1 MRVFEIAAVGRLS
14 IPPSKFAR
22 EDLPELY
29 SPQIAR
35 RSGRLRRCS
44 MRMNARTAG
53 NSLDLGE
60 SALSSLLR
68 ASCNSATIR
77 LVSGWSDTLDT
88 SAPFPKFVIHR
99 QHTPTRTSETKG
111 H

>member
-14 IPPSKFAR
+14 IPPSRFAS

-44 MRMNARTAG
+44 MRMSARTAG
-53 NSLDLGE
+53 NSLDVGE
-60 SALSSLLR
+60 SARSSLLR
-68 ASCNSATIR
+68 ASFNSARIR
-77 LVSGWSDTLDT
+77 LVSGWSDTLVSGKSDT
-88 SAPFPKFVIHR
+88 MDTGWAADVKRSD
-99 QHTPTRTSETKG
+99 
-111 H
+111 